1 MSRIEFQ
8 QVVMEKVEV
17 EMVMVERWGLRAN
30 RGGVNTVKTT

>member
-17 EMVMVERWGLRAN
+17 EMVTVERWGLRAK
-30 RGGVNTVKTT
+30 RGVNTVKTT